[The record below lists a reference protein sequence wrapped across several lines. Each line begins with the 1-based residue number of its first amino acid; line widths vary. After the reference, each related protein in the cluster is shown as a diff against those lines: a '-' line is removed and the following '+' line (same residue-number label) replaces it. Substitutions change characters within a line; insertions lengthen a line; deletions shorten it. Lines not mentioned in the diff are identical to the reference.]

1 MDYKDTLLLPSTT
14 FPMRGNLPQNEPQ
27 TYQAWDTKQYAYNTM
42 RLNNANASE
51 SFTLHD
57 GPPYANGHL
66 HIGHAL
72 NKILKDII
80 VKLHYFQGKNIR
92 YTPGW
97 DCHGLPIEQQVEKE
111 HSKSHLSTS
120 AFRALCRKHAD
131 TFLSI
136 QKQEFKDLG
145 VLGDFANP
153 YKTMDFSFEASIY
166 QVLAQVAQKGLLA
179 ERSKPIFWSWAA
191 RSALAEAEVEY
202 KDKEDYSIFVG
213 FPLTQESLKALKLD
227 SLDTHSPIQAVI
239 WTTTPWTLPA
249 NQAICLHPNEPYI
262 ITQEGYII
270 AKALLESIV
279 QEGISKG
286 KILAELQGS
295 AFENHHALNPL
306 NDRDSLLIVGEHV
319 QMSGGSGLVH
329 SAPGHGEEDY
339 FACLKYDVEVIMPVD
354 DRGCYDESLKH
365 KRLFRAADVEQF
377 IGMHVFKANEKILPL
392 LGKHLLKSAKFIHSY
407 PYCWRTHEPVI
418 YRATKQWFIL
428 MDKPYH
434 NGKTLRQVALEAIEA
449 TTFYPESGRNRI
461 RTMIENRPDW
471 CISRQRAWG
480 VPIAFFIEKSSGK
493 ALLDSSVLEHIAS
506 IFKEKG
512 CDAWWELDN
521 AALLPESYKHRANE
535 LEKCQH
541 ILDVWF
547 DSGSTWFSVLQSGF
561 YDAGSFP
568 ADMYLEGSDQHR
580 GWFQSSLLLS
590 CALNG
595 CAPYKSVLTHG
606 FTMDE
611 RSEKM
616 SKSKGNVIL
625 PQEVLKSYGSEI
637 LRLWVALS
645 DYQSDQKISKNILQ
659 QVSEQYKKLRNTL
672 RFLLANCNDLQAL
685 SKQEELGQID
695 RFIIKLAR
703 ICFERVQAEFNA
715 YNFASGLQILM
726 HFITNELSGIYL
738 DLCKDSLYCDSPDD
752 KGRRAKQSVMAV
764 IASNLC
770 ALLAPILTYT
780 INEALQHAPE
790 IIRQGSSDV
799 FTLRTLALYDVEP
812 DSDFDFLIQ
821 LRNKCSELLDTLK
834 KDKRIKSGLE
844 LCISGD
850 FGDFTEIAQW
860 LILSDCAPQ
869 DQVGSFV
876 INGKT
881 FTLSTS
887 SKSRCERCWRYM
899 AESESDLCKRCQA
912 ILAR

>member
-27 TYQAWDTKQYAYNTM
+27 TYQTWNANQYAYNTM
-42 RLNNANASE
+42 CANRQNSKD

-80 VKLHYFQGKNIR
+80 IKLHYFKGQSVR

-111 HSKSHLSTS
+111 QSKSSLSTS
-120 AFRALCRKHAD
+120 AFRALCRKHAQK
-131 TFLSI
+131 FLSI
-136 QKQEFKDLG
+136 QMQEFKDLG

-153 YKTMDFSFEASIY
+153 YKTMDFGFEASIY

-202 KDKEDYSIFVG
+202 KDKEDHSIFVG
-213 FPLTQESLKALKLD
+213 FPLTKESLQALKLD
-227 SLDTHSPIQAVI
+227 TLATHKPIQAVI

-249 NQAICLHPNEPYI
+249 NQAICLHPNESYI

-295 AFENHHALNPL
+295 SFENYRAINPL
-306 NDRDSLLIVGEHV
+306 NGRESLLIVGEHV
-319 QMSGGSGLVH
+319 LMSGGSGLVH

-339 FACLKYDVEVIMPVD
+339 FACLKYELEVLMPVD
-354 DRGCYDESLKH
+354 DRGCYDESLREKG
-365 KRLFRAADVEQF
+365 LFRAEDVGQF
-377 IGMHVFKANEKILPL
+377 IGMRVFDANEKILPL
-392 LGKHLLKSAKFIHSY
+392 LGEHLLKSAKFIHSY
-407 PYCWRTHEPVI
+407 PHCWRTHEPVI

-434 NGKTLRQVALEAIEA
+434 NGKTLRQVALEAIEK
-449 TTFYPESGRNRI
+449 TKFYPESGRNRI

-480 VPIAFFIEKSSGK
+480 VPIAFFVEKSSGK
-493 ALLDSSVLEHIAS
+493 AILDSSVLAHIGE
-506 IFKEKG
+506 IFSKKG
-512 CDAWWELDN
+512 CDVWWELDN
-521 AALLPESYKHRANE
+521 AKLLPESHKHRASE

-547 DSGSTWFSVLQSGF
+547 DSGSTWFGVLKSGF
-561 YDAGSFP
+561 YDAGNFP

-590 CALNG
+590 CALQG
-595 CAPYKSVLTHG
+595 IAPYKSVLTHG

-611 RSEKM
+611 RGEKM

-625 PQEVLKSYGSEI
+625 PQEVLKSSGSEI

-645 DYQSDQKISKNILQ
+645 DYQNDQKISKNILQ
-659 QVSEQYKKLRNTL
+659 QVGEQYKKLRNTL
-672 RFLLANCNDLQAL
+672 RFLLANCNDLQTL
-685 SKQEELGQID
+685 SDPKDLSQID

-703 ICFERVQAEFNA
+703 IHFLRVQEEFAN
-715 YNFASGLQILM
+715 YNFASGLQTLM
-726 HFITNELSGIYL
+726 HFITNDLSGIYL
-738 DLCKDSLYCDSPDD
+738 DLCKDSLYCDSADD
-752 KGRRAKQSVMAV
+752 KGRRAKQSVMAA

-780 INEALQHAPE
+780 INEVLQHAPE
-790 IIRQGSSDV
+790 IVRQGSRDV
-799 FTLRTLALYDVEP
+799 FDLRIIALYDVEP
-812 DSDFDFLIQ
+812 EADFDFAIQ
-821 LRNKCSELLDTLK
+821 LRDKCSELLDTLK

-844 LCISGD
+844 LCIEGD
-850 FGDFTEIAQW
+850 FGDFTEVAQW
-860 LILSDCAPQ
+860 LILSEYAPKEQ
-869 DQVGSFV
+869 ISSFTL
-876 INGKT
+876 NGKT
-881 FTLSTS
+881 FRLSTS
-887 SKSRCERCWRYM
+887 AGYRCERCWRYM
-899 AESESDLCKRCQA
+899 AAREGGLCARCQEV
-912 ILAR
+912 LAR